1 MLSMPDSLIP
11 MPEHA
16 TLIVNLIV
24 DRPTCLWCIATKA
37 DMSLPNVWA
46 YLERISKSVTLY
58 QAAREPCRVC
68 GVVGP
73 VVSIGHD

>member
-1 MLSMPDSLIP
+1 MPDRLEP
-11 MPEHA
+11 MPERA
-16 TLIVNLIV
+16 ARIAILIV
-24 DRPTCLWCIATKA
+24 DRPTCLPCIATKA

-46 YLERISKSVTLY
+46 DLESISKSVMFH

-73 VVSIGHD
+73 VVSIGRD

>member
-1 MLSMPDSLIP
+1 MPDSFAP

-16 TLIVNLIV
+16 TLIAILIV
-24 DRPTCLWCIATKA
+24 DRPTCLPCIATKA
-37 DMSLPNVWA
+37 NMSLPNVWA
-46 YLERISKSVTLY
+46 YLEWISKSVMFH

-73 VVSIGHD
+73 VVSIGRD